1 MDPRPV
7 AIRSRASVAAIGLL
21 AADAPS
27 ARLFARIEPDG
38 DLEINLVKNYARQ
51 FCKTEPT

>member
-1 MDPRPV
+1 V